1 MAATLVLAAGLAA
14 CEDLGTGP
22 EFDSTLQ
29 VLLRSDEG
37 GAVAALSPAADRLS
51 PALAVRPAADA
62 LSPALARRPP
72 ASDALEAVAG
82 PTPPPETV
90 GSVTL
95 QVTRLEALPAGEPRG
110 DPQAWVSL
118 PVSREVDL
126 LGLPAGGIELAA
138 ADVPAG
144 RYTAL
149 RLIVPSASVELTA
162 TAPVG
167 DASLPPGS
175 YPASVPAGADFGAE
189 VEGVDITVPEGAQ
202 GTLVVTVRVG
212 PTLASL
218 EWTGELFLLDPAL
231 DAGG

>member
-1 MAATLVLAAGLAA
+1 MAATLVLVAGLAA
-14 CEDLGTGP
+14 CGDLGTGP

-29 VLLRSDEG
+29 VLVRSDEG
-37 GAVAALSPAADRLS
+37 GAVAALSAAADRLS
-51 PALAVRPAADA
+51 PALA
-62 LSPALARRPP
+62 AR
-72 ASDALEAVAG
+72 

-90 GSVTL
+90 GSVIL

-110 DPQAWVSL
+110 DSQAWVPL

-138 ADVPAG
+138 AGVPAG

-189 VEGVDITVPEGAQ
+189 VDGVDITVPEGAQ

-218 EWTGELFLLDPAL
+218 DWTGELFLLDPAL